1 MVDDTKDG
9 GVGGRTEGRAFGRE
23 EGGGKAVMRGGVQMV
38 CGDCVWEPNPHLSVQ
53 EVSRQCL
60 KLIKGEIVV

>member
-1 MVDDTKDG
+1 M
-9 GVGGRTEGRAFGRE
+9 FGRD